1 MIQASMYFEKSLP
14 TGGSVIPVG
23 INKGVMF
30 MGLVKGEGFYDLTF
44 QNKEGQTI
52 HKRLFNPDG
61 SRPKEGE
68 SPAEA
73 IERQTGNNIKHVVH
87 LLRVIYGDDAISKIE
102 APTYEDFMKKTITL
116 TNPKKGF
123 LVNLKVTLD
132 RTNKYSDLGFF
143 PSSYME
149 AFVEGQESQLRFSKK
164 EQEAL
169 DSVAG
174 VSKTDDAIAPNGGDL
189 PF

>member
-1 MIQASMYFEKSLP
+1 MYQASMFFENSLP
-14 TGGSVIPVG
+14 TGGSKIPVG
-23 INKGVMF
+23 IHKGVMF
-30 MGLVKGEGFYDLTF
+30 MGLVKGEGFYDLKF
-44 QNKEGQTI
+44 QNSAGQDI

-61 SRPKEGE
+61 SKPKEGE

-73 IERQTGNNIKHVVH
+73 IQRQTGNNLKHVVH

-102 APTYEDFMKKTITL
+102 APTYEDFMKKAINL
-116 TNPKKGF
+116 TNSQKGF

-143 PSSYME
+143 PASYME

-174 VSKTDDAIAPNGGDL
+174 VSKTDDTGVPY
-189 PF
+189 